1 MSNSKQLP
9 LGTQIKNMKHSFLQV
24 ANLPLENI
32 LSTAWLK
39 KFSGAVPHR
48 CDAIFTPLI
57 TLRLFLLQVL
67 NDDRSCKATVARFII
82 ERAQNGE
89 SEVSYNSGPYCA
101 ARQRLPLNLCESA
114 VKETAEKGKQVPH
127 RLKWNGFHVYNVDGT
142 TVQLEDTEEN
152 QAEFPQQKN
161 QKPGLG
167 FPIVRLC
174 ALISL
179 SNGMVADYT
188 YGPYEGKGVG
198 ESSLFNQIQG
208 SLTKGDL
215 LLADRY
221 YATYA
226 IIMLLLIAG
235 VPIVMRSHA
244 NRIIDYRKG
253 TRLSKRDHLM
263 KWEKPKRVPVW
274 MSKEDYDNLPDTL
287 EVREFRVNGI
297 DYITTLLDP
306 KKFPKKEL
314 NELYKQRWNIELDFR
329 TLKTHMGMDE
339 LSCRTPKMI
348 KIELSMYLLAY
359 NIIRSLIINS
369 AEKFEK
375 IPRNISFRGAAQL
388 IVMSATSLIVIVSRN
403 MPSLADTLLQAISS
417 NPIGLRNR
425 TPQPR
430 ARKRRPKPY
439 PLLMTPREQAVKSL
453 LFQHVID
460 R

>member
-1 MSNSKQLP
+1 M
-9 LGTQIKNMKHSFLQV
+9 
-24 ANLPLENI
+24 
-32 LSTAWLK
+32 
-39 KFSGAVPHR
+39 PHR

-67 NDDRSCKATVARFII
+67 NDDRSCKAAVARFVI

-89 SEVSYNSGPYCA
+89 SAVSYNSGPYCD
-101 ARQRLPLNLCESA
+101 ARQRLPLDRCEDA
-114 VKETAEKGKQVPH
+114 VKETAEKVKQIPN
-127 RLKWNGFHVYNVDGT
+127 RLKWKGFHVYNVDGT
-142 TVQLEDTEEN
+142 TVQLEDTTEN
-152 QAEFPQQKN
+152 QVEFPQQKN

-167 FPIVRLC
+167 FPIVRIS

-179 SNGMVADYT
+179 SNGMVTDYA
-188 YGPYEGKGVG
+188 YGSYEGKGVG
-198 ESSLFNQIQG
+198 ESSLFDQIRG
-208 SLTKGDL
+208 NLTEGDL

-226 IIMLLLIAG
+226 IIMLLLLAG
-235 VPIVMRSHA
+235 VPVVMRSHA

-253 TRLSKRDHLM
+253 KRLGKRDHLVAW
-263 KWEKPKRVPVW
+263 KKPKRIPVW

-297 DYITTLLDP
+297 DYITTLLEP
-306 KKFPKKEL
+306 KNFTKKGL
-314 NELYKQRWNIELDFR
+314 SELYKQRWNIELDFR

-348 KIELSMYLLAY
+348 KIELAMYFLAY

-375 IPRNISFRGAAQL
+375 IPRKISFRAAAQL
-388 IVMSATSLIVIVSRN
+388 IVASATSLIVIVRSN
-403 MPSLADTLLQAISS
+403 MLGLVDTLLQAISS
-417 NPIGLRNR
+417 NPIGVRDQP
-425 TPQPR
+425 PQPR

-439 PLLMTPREQAVKSL
+439 PLLMIPRSQAIKSL
-453 LFQHVID
+453 
-460 R
+460 